1 MPGLSVAPD
10 VSQLA
15 IQIDRWTEPF
25 WAATARHELLMPR
38 CGHCRQFRWP
48 PGPFCA
54 ACQSQSVDWVPA
66 GRGRIYSFAVVD
78 GSLSDGSGRECLH
91 IPALIEFP
99 TAGQVRLLAA
109 VVGQDPATLRIG
121 ASTRVGWISAEN
133 ATVPV
138 FTVDD

>member
-15 IQIDRWTEPF
+15 IPVDRWTEPF
-25 WAATARHELLMPR
+25 WAGTARHELLMPR
-38 CGHCRQFRWP
+38 CGHCGQFRWP
-48 PGPFCA
+48 PGPFCP

-66 GRGRIYSFAVVD
+66 GRGRIYSFTIVD
-78 GSLSDGSGRECLH
+78 GTSIDGSEERRIH

-99 TAGQVRLLAA
+99 AAGHVRLLAA
-109 VVGQDPATLRIG
+109 VVGQDPALLRIG
-121 ASTRVGWISAEN
+121 AVTSVGWISAEN

-138 FTVDD
+138 FTVED